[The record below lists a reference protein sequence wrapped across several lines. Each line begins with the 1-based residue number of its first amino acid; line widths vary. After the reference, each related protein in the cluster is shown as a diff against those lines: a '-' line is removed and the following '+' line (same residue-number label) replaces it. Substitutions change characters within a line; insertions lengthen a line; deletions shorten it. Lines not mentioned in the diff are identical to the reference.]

1 MRGLSRQVSAKTL
14 DIFLIFNVNIV
25 SYMMKNSRGI
35 LFTCLRKG
43 AQLLLNKY
51 ILAMSIFVVWLLFFD
66 KNSIVTQWSLRQ
78 TIHQLEDEKA
88 YLYEEMELTKEM
100 KEDLSQNRE
109 KYAREKFFMKKPGER
124 VFIIE

>member
-1 MRGLSRQVSAKTL
+1 
-14 DIFLIFNVNIV
+14 
-25 SYMMKNSRGI
+25 MMKNSGDKVFKYIR
-35 LFTCLRKG
+35 RG

-51 ILAMSIFVVWLLFFD
+51 ILAVSIFVVWLLFFD
-66 KNSIVTQWSLRQ
+66 KNSIITQWSLKQ

-88 YLYEEMELTKEM
+88 YLHEEIVLTKEM